1 MSEPKLHHYVPRFYL
16 ASFVGARKCLW
27 VYDKDAERIFATS
40 PERIAAETHFY
51 RLPESVGIDDP
62 LLIEK
67 AFAALESKAAPIFS
81 RIVTEA
87 GNLAPLEKMS
97 ISVEERKL
105 LSEFIAAQY
114 FRTVEFRDLLAYLM
128 EGADLS
134 EADWSQ
140 EERKTIHF
148 MLLSESG
155 LVEDFGESVF
165 NAIWMFAK
173 NHSSTALIT
182 SDHPVCVKDHDS
194 KMWLKGIGPL
204 TDGSYIV
211 YPISPSLV
219 LYCKELTFWEKLW
232 DFDLCVSPVILND
245 DMVHHENC
253 GQAFMA
259 ARFLISCSNDFQQVR
274 EFIPS
279 IGTDMYTREGFAG
292 SDGIK
297 RTADYI
303 GKRRGKV

>member
-1 MSEPKLHHYVPRFYL
+1 MTEPKLHHYVPRFYL
-16 ASFVGARKCLW
+16 ANFVGAKKCLW
-27 VYDKDAERIFATS
+27 VYDKDTERIFAAS
-40 PERIAAETHFY
+40 PERIAAETQFY
-51 RLPESVGIDDP
+51 RLPENVDVGDA
-62 LLIEK
+62 LLIER

-81 RIVTEA
+81 RIVMEV
-87 GNLAPLEKMS
+87 GNLAPLEKVS

-114 FRTVEFRDLLAYLM
+114 FRTAEFRELISYLM
-128 EGADLS
+128 EGAGLS

-140 EERKTIHF
+140 EERKIVHF
-148 MLLSESG
+148 ILLSESG
-155 LVEDFGESVF
+155 LVEDFAESVF

-173 NHSSTALIT
+173 NQSGTPLIT

-211 YPISPSLV
+211 YPVSPSLV
-219 LYCKELTFWEKLW
+219 LYCKELTFWETLQ
-232 DFDLCVSPVILND
+232 DFDFCVSPVLLND
-245 DMVHHENC
+245 GMVHHENC

-259 ARFLISCSNDFQQVR
+259 SRFLISGTNDFQQVCK
-274 EFIPS
+274 FIPS

-292 SDGIK
+292 SDAIK
-297 RTADYI
+297 KTADYM
-303 GKRRGKV
+303 GKRRLKI

>member
-1 MSEPKLHHYVPRFYL
+1 MTAPKLHHYVPRFYL
-16 ASFVGARKCLW
+16 ASFVDAKKFLW
-27 VYDKDAERIFATS
+27 VYDKDAERIFAAS
-40 PERIAAETHFY
+40 PERIAGETQFY
-51 RLPESVGIDDP
+51 RLPKSVAIGDP
-62 LLIEK
+62 LFIEK

-81 RIVTEA
+81 SIVTQA

-105 LSEFIAAQY
+105 LSEFVAAQY

-128 EGADLS
+128 EGAGLS

-155 LVEDFGESVF
+155 LVEELAESVF
-165 NAIWMFAK
+165 NGIWMFAK
-173 NHSSTALIT
+173 NESCTPLIT
-182 SDHPVCVKDHDS
+182 SDHPVCIKDYNS
-194 KMWLKGIGPL
+194 KLWLKGIGPL

-211 YPISPSLV
+211 YPVSPSLV
-219 LYCKELTFWEKLW
+219 LYCKELTFWEKLR

-259 ARFLISCSNDFQQVR
+259 SRFLISCSNDFQRVR

-279 IGTDMYTREGFAG
+279 IGTNMYEREES
-292 SDGIK
+292 SDSDAIK
-297 RTADYI
+297 RTADYNS
-303 GKRRGKV
+303 KRRRKT